1 MPASQGWVSWS
12 TRRDSSNCAK
22 PLRGCRRRFWTSW
35 RWARVWNRCADPSR
49 VANPLCRIAEV
60 TQRPLLDHPNALWAL
75 ALNFKSHIAET
86 GLTTSREFPQVFLRT
101 GASYVG
107 HGEPLLCPPPEI
119 ARAFD
124 YEGELG
130 VVIGRAGR
138 HIPIDRALD
147 HVAGYTCVNEGSVR
161 EYQIH
166 NRQFGLGKNFEASGS
181 YGPWLVTPDEFGD
194 PAAHH
199 LVTRVNGIVRQRVP
213 LDDMLFDVSSVISYL
228 SQGYELRPGD
238 MIAMGTPGVLPAE
251 AQDAEGLDL
260 ERQHGPFK
268 IPGLVHMRP
277 GDVVEVEISGL
288 GVLRNPVVADAP
300 AALSDSRCRRRRVCH
315 ADSSGA
321 VRPRPTSK
329 R

>member
-1 MPASQGWVSWS
+1 MKII
-12 TRRDSSNCAK
+12 RYEH
-22 PLRGCRRRFWTSW
+22 RGQSGIGVMADDRRFIGLIEAAPQLPPTLIGIMALGDGLEPVRRAVQGRDPNLSI
-35 RWARVWNRCADPSR
+35 AD
-49 VANPLCRIAEV
+49 V
-60 TQRPLLDHPNALWAL
+60 TLRPFLDRPNALWAL

-101 GASYVG
+101 VASYVG
-107 HGEPLLCPPPEI
+107 QDEPLLCPPAEI

-181 YGPWLVTPDEFGD
+181 YGPWLMTPDEFGD
-194 PAAHH
+194 PASRN
-199 LVTRVNGIVRQRVP
+199 VMTRVNGVVRQRAP
-213 LDDMLFDVSSVISYL
+213 LDDMLFDVSSVVSYL

-251 AQDAEGLDL
+251 SQDVEGLNL
-260 ERQHGPFK
+260 ARQHGPFK

-288 GVLRNPVVADAP
+288 GVLRNAVVADAP
-300 AALSDSRCRRRRVCH
+300 AHYRIGSIAAERLPC
-315 ADSSGA
+315 
-321 VRPRPTSK
+321 
-329 R
+329 

>member
-1 MPASQGWVSWS
+1 MKII
-12 TRRDSSNCAK
+12 RYEH
-22 PLRGCRRRFWTSW
+22 RGQSGIGVMADDRRFIGLLEAAPQLPPTLLGIMALGDGLEPVRRAVQGREPNLSI
-35 RWARVWNRCADPSR
+35 AD
-49 VANPLCRIAEV
+49 VIL
-60 TQRPLLDHPNALWAL
+60 RPFLDRPNALWAL

-86 GLTTSREFPQVFLRT
+86 ALTTSREFPQVFLRT
-101 GASYVG
+101 VASYVG
-107 HGEPLLCPPPEI
+107 QDEPLLCPPAEI

-181 YGPWLVTPDEFGD
+181 YGPWLMTPDEFGD
-194 PAAHH
+194 PASRS
-199 LVTRVNGIVRQRVP
+199 VTTRVNGVVRQRAP
-213 LDDMLFDVSSVISYL
+213 LDDMLFDVSWVVSYL

-251 AQDAEGLDL
+251 SQDVEGLNL
-260 ERQHGPFK
+260 ARQHGPFK

-288 GVLRNPVVADAP
+288 GVLRNTVVADAP
-300 AALSDSRCRRRRVCH
+300 AHYRIGSV
-315 ADSSGA
+315 A
-321 VRPRPTSK
+321 VERLPC
-329 R
+329 

>member
-1 MPASQGWVSWS
+1 MKIIRYERASQLEIGVMVDETRFIELREAAPGLPS
-12 TRRDSSNCAK
+12 TLLGILALGEDLEAVRRSVQGRK
-22 PLRGCRRRFWTSW
+22 PTLSIT
-35 RWARVWNRCADPSR
+35 
-49 VANPLCRIAEV
+49 EV

-101 GASYVG
+101 AASYVG

-130 VVIGRAGR
+130 VVIGRPGR

-194 PAAHH
+194 PATHH

-228 SQGYELRPGD
+228 SQGYELCPGD

-260 ERQHGPFK
+260 GRQHGPFK

-277 GDVVEVEISGL
+277 GDVVEVEVSGL

-300 AALSDSRCRRRRVCH
+300 PHYRIR
-315 ADSSGA
+315 GA
-321 VRPRPTSK
+321 VTEGLSC
-329 R
+329 

>member
-1 MPASQGWVSWS
+1 MKII
-12 TRRDSSNCAK
+12 RYEH
-22 PLRGCRRRFWTSW
+22 RGQSGIGVMADDRRFIGLLEAAPQLPPTLLGIMALGDGLEPVRRAVQGREPDLS
-35 RWARVWNRCADPSR
+35 
-49 VANPLCRIAEV
+49 IAAV
-60 TQRPLLDHPNALWAL
+60 TLRPFLDRPNALWAL

-101 GASYVG
+101 VASYVG
-107 HGEPLLCPPPEI
+107 QDEPLLCPPAEI

-181 YGPWLVTPDEFGD
+181 YGPWLMTPDEFGD
-194 PAAHH
+194 PASRS
-199 LVTRVNGIVRQRVP
+199 VTTRVNGVVRQRAP
-213 LDDMLFDVSSVISYL
+213 LDDMLFDVSSVVSYL

-251 AQDAEGLDL
+251 SQDVEGLNL
-260 ERQHGPFK
+260 ARQHGPFK

-288 GVLRNPVVADAP
+288 GVLRNAVVADAP
-300 AALSDSRCRRRRVCH
+300 AHYRV
-315 ADSSGA
+315 SSVA
-321 VRPRPTSK
+321 AERLPC
-329 R
+329 

>member
-1 MPASQGWVSWS
+1 MKII
-12 TRRDSSNCAK
+12 RYEH
-22 PLRGCRRRFWTSW
+22 RGHSGIGVMADDRRFIGLLEAAPQLPPTLLGIMALGDGLEPVRRAVQGREPNLSL
-35 RWARVWNRCADPSR
+35 AD
-49 VANPLCRIAEV
+49 V
-60 TQRPLLDHPNALWAL
+60 TLRPFLGRPNALWAL

-101 GASYVG
+101 VASYVG
-107 HGEPLLCPPPEI
+107 QDEPLLCPPAEI

-130 VVIGRAGR
+130 VVIGCAGR

-181 YGPWLVTPDEFGD
+181 YGPWLMTPDEFGD
-194 PAAHH
+194 PASRS
-199 LVTRVNGIVRQRVP
+199 VTTRVNGIVRQRAP
-213 LDDMLFDVSSVISYL
+213 LDDMLFDVSSVVSYL

-251 AQDAEGLDL
+251 SQDVEGLNL
-260 ERQHGPFK
+260 ARQHGPFK

-288 GVLRNPVVADAP
+288 GVLRNAVVADAP
-300 AALSDSRCRRRRVCH
+300 AHYRISRVAAERLPC
-315 ADSSGA
+315 
-321 VRPRPTSK
+321 
-329 R
+329 